1 MSEYTTLEMALDEEL
16 EEEEYSV
23 TVTASYGVMAESQE
37 SANQY
42 ILQQFQN
49 GNTGYTGDVEVSE

>member
-1 MSEYTTLEMALDEEL
+1 MKVFEDTL

-23 TVTASYGVMAESQE
+23 TVTASFGVMAESQE

-42 ILQQFQN
+42 ILEQFYN
-49 GNTGYTGDVEVSE
+49 GNTGYTSDVEAE